1 MSDPK
6 AASEPRV
13 PGRPG
18 IPNFSFGR
26 IRMGRA
32 RGLAIPILAVISAFV
47 VGSLFLIFTDI
58 PALQLLPGKP
68 VDFLAKAI
76 GNVLN
81 AYGALLT
88 GAIGDPK
95 SFADAFSQGTPD
107 AWAKAFRPISETLVA
122 ATPLIFTGLAITV
135 SFRSGVFNI
144 GGDGQFVLGALGAT
158 AAALLLRDLPAPITL
173 VGALVAGIVFGMVWA
188 FIPGFLKART
198 GAHEVIT
205 TIMLNYVALQIVQ
218 LALRTPFMRPPTGS
232 EPISKVL
239 DFVRVPQLIPLP
251 GLRLH
256 WGFIVALVVAVLVS
270 YFLFRTTKGFE
281 LRSAGL
287 NLTAAKYAGMSAG
300 GSIITAMVVAGAL
313 SGLGGAFQV
322 MGTVTQMSNDV
333 NSGYGWTAIAL
344 ALLGGTRPSGVI
356 AAAILFGALNNGG
369 HQMQIESS
377 IPLDL
382 LVFIQA
388 LVIIFVAAPDLVRKI
403 YRLRPKSAEPGA
415 PAEEGAAA

>member
-1 MSDPK
+1 LSGL
-6 AASEPRV
+6 RRRL
-13 PGRPG
+13 RP
-18 IPNFSFGR
+18 
-26 IRMGRA
+26 
-32 RGLAIPILAVISAFV
+32 LAIPVLAVISAFI
-47 VGSLFLIFTDI
+47 VGSIFLIFTDI
-58 PALQLLPGKP
+58 PAIRLLPGKP
-68 VDFLAKAI
+68 VDFLTTAL
-76 GNVLN
+76 GNVVH
-81 AYGALLT
+81 AYTALLT
-88 GAIGDPK
+88 GSLGDP
-95 SFADAFSQGTPD
+95 SRFADAFKLGTPE
-107 AWAKAFRPISETLVA
+107 AWATAVRPLSETLVA
-122 ATPLIFTGLAITV
+122 ATPLIFTGLAIAV

-158 AAALLLRDLPAPITL
+158 AMALFVRNVLGLDIPVLTL
-173 VGALVAGIVFGMVWA
+173 VLSLLAGIVFGMAWA

-218 LALRTPFMRPPTGS
+218 LALRTDFMRPPTGS
-232 EPISKVL
+232 EPISKVI

-256 WGFIVALVVAVLVS
+256 WGFVVALVVAALVS
-270 YFLFRTTKGFE
+270 YFMFRTTKGFE

-287 NLTAAKYAGMSAG
+287 NLTAARYAGMSAG
-300 GSIITAMVVAGAL
+300 GSIILAMVVAGAL
-313 SGLGGAFQV
+313 AGLGGAFQV

-344 ALLGGTRPSGVI
+344 ALLGGTRPSGVV

-369 HQMQIESS
+369 HEMQIETS

-388 LVIIFVAAPDLVRKI
+388 LVIMFVAAPDLVRKI
-403 YRLRPKSAEPGA
+403 YRLKPKSAEPGA
-415 PAEEGAAA
+415 PSVDGAAA

>member
-1 MSDPK
+1 MSGL
-6 AASEPRV
+6 RRRL
-13 PGRPG
+13 RP
-18 IPNFSFGR
+18 
-26 IRMGRA
+26 
-32 RGLAIPILAVISAFV
+32 LAIPILAVISAFL

-58 PALQLLPGKP
+58 PALQKLFGGNPLQ
-68 VDFLAKAI
+68 FLSTAV
-76 GNVLN
+76 GNVVK
-81 AYGALLT
+81 AYGALIT
-88 GAIGDPK
+88 GALGNPA
-95 SFADAFSQGTPD
+95 SFADAISQGTPE
-107 AWAKAFRPISETLVA
+107 AWAKALRPISETLVA
-122 ATPLIFTGLAITV
+122 ATPLIFTGLAIAV

-158 AAALLLRDLPAPITL
+158 AMALFLNGVVGIDFAPLILLLSLL
-173 VGALVAGIVFGMVWA
+173 SGIVFGMGWG

-218 LALRTPFMRPPTGS
+218 LALRTPFMRPPTGT
-232 EPISKVL
+232 EPISKVI
-239 DFVRVPQLIPLP
+239 DFARVPQLIPLP

-256 WGFIVALVVAVLVS
+256 WGFVVALLVAALVS
-270 YFLFRTTKGFE
+270 YFMFRTTKGFE
-281 LRSAGL
+281 LRSAGQ

-300 GSIITAMVVAGAL
+300 GSIILAMVVSGAL
-313 SGLGGAFQV
+313 AGLGGAFQV

-333 NSGYGWTAIAL
+333 NQGYGWTAIAL
-344 ALLGGTRPSGVI
+344 ALLGGTRPGGVV

-369 HQMQIESS
+369 HQMQIETS

-388 LVIIFVAAPDLVRKI
+388 LVIMFVAAPDLVRAI
-403 YRLRPKSAEPGA
+403 YRLKAKSAEPGA